1 MFARFAGLL
10 LAVIGAAQL
19 LGAMGGGSDPLQPL
33 AGLTG
38 ARADA
43 HVLAFRT
50 IKSNQQLDRELAALG
65 DLVVG
70 PAAGILDVAKKHG
83 FNIKGEHLQ
92 EELQRRFKIKKGK
105 TQPDADGPMTC
116 FCFSETPGF

>member
-1 MFARFAGLL
+1 MATAKAAAKPAAKKPAASKGGAKEFADL
-10 LAVIGAAQL
+10 VD
-19 LGAMGGGSDPLQPL
+19 SDPKV
-33 AGLTG
+33 
-38 ARADA
+38 RAQ
-43 HVLAFRT
+43 VR
-50 IKSNQQLDRELAALG
+50 KAAI
-65 DLVVG
+65 
-70 PAAGILDVAKKHG
+70 GILAVAKKHG